1 MNDYINEAF
10 NSMNEALRN
19 LILIYDVEIVA
30 WSLMQYYKMVA
41 KPDKVD
47 NSSDVLE
54 PDYELMAAID
64 RVLQDYL
71 PSKEYDK
78 WRNNRANATSDV

>member
-10 NSMNEALRN
+10 NDMNEALRN
-19 LILIYDVEIVA
+19 LILNYDVEIVA
-30 WSLMQYYKMVA
+30 WSLMQYYETVS

-54 PDYELMAAID
+54 PNYELVAAID
-64 RVLQDYL
+64 RVLKDYL

>member
-1 MNDYINEAF
+1 MSDYINEAF
-10 NSMNEALRN
+10 NDMAKEFRN
-19 LILIYDVEIVA
+19 LILSYDLEIVA
-30 WSLMQYYKMVA
+30 WSLMQYYEMVSQ
-41 KPDKVD
+41 PDKID
-47 NSSDVLE
+47 NSNDVLE

-64 RVLQDYL
+64 RVLKDYL

>member
-10 NSMNEALRN
+10 NDMAKEFRN
-19 LILIYDVEIVA
+19 LILSYDLEIVA
-30 WSLMQYYKMVA
+30 WSLMQYYEMVS
-41 KPDKVD
+41 KTYKVD
-47 NSSDVLE
+47 NSSDVIE
-54 PDYELMAAID
+54 PDYELVAAID
-64 RVLQDYL
+64 RVLKDYL

>member
-10 NSMNEALRN
+10 NDMAKEFRN
-19 LILIYDVEIVA
+19 LILNYDVEIVA
-30 WSLMQYYKMVA
+30 WSLMQYYETVS

-64 RVLQDYL
+64 RVLKDYL

>member
-10 NSMNEALRN
+10 NDMNEALRS
-19 LILIYDVEIVA
+19 LILNYDVEIVA
-30 WSLMQYYKMVA
+30 WSLMQYYETVS

-64 RVLQDYL
+64 RVLKDYL

-78 WRNNRANATSDV
+78 WRNNRANATSGV